1 MTSGTRMACDTRAL
15 QHYLGHKNIQHTVRN
30 TAMAG
35 SKIFGGTD
43 DEGADDSR
51 TSTST
56 GAKPRSPFRSAFLIW
71 LSSPLGA
78 EQPKSSRS
86 KKTTRHIFSSR
97 ARWRS
102 DLAWHALPRADRGVG
117 LQHHSV
123 LGFGRIEQRAAYRP
137 LDHFCRRSSLRFKR
151 GLDVLDHGLKLLV
164 RQALDHIALL
174 DLVLARDK
182 QGETSQVHPRL
193 VAAHLCDGFFS
204 VLTEIA

>member
-1 MTSGTRMACDTRAL
+1 QVSL
-15 QHYLGHKNIQHTVRN
+15 VV
-30 TAMAG
+30 
-35 SKIFGGTD
+35 
-43 DEGADDSR
+43 
-51 TSTST
+51 
-56 GAKPRSPFRSAFLIW
+56 RSAFLIW
-71 LSSPLGA
+71 LSYPLGA
-78 EQPKSSRS
+78 ERPRSSRS
-86 KKTTRHIFSSR
+86 NNTTRHIVRSR

-123 LGFGRIEQRAAYRP
+123 LGFGRIEQWSDLYAYRFYRP
-137 LDHFCRRSSLRFKR
+137 LDHSNRAASLRCKR

-164 RQALDHIALL
+164 RQVLDHIALL

-193 VAAHLCDGFFS
+193 LAAHLCDGFFS